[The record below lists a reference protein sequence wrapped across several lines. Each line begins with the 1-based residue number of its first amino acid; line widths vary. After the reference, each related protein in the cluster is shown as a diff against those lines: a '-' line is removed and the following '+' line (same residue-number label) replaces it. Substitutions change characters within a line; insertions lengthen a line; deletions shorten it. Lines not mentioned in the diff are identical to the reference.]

1 MKSQR
6 LKDLYYAS
14 FAKLSLLSYLWHRT
28 VHRGYG
34 SIGGYLN
41 IGCGPKYVEG
51 MINIDGNIF
60 QRKDLWL
67 DVTVGLPFPDGCVSG
82 IYASHILEHFD
93 AHRAKKLL
101 FEFCRVLKPGGA
113 VRLIVP
119 SLEYAI
125 RAYQTGNAEK
135 LPAWPDTSHSIGGRF
150 NNFMLCR
157 NQHRTM
163 FDFTFLEELLM
174 EAGFTK
180 IFQERAHTSQ
190 HFSADH
196 MRFES
201 DPSLREISLY
211 VEAFKE

>member
-6 LKDLYYAS
+6 FKDLYYAS
-14 FAKLSLLSYLWHRT
+14 FAKLSVLSYRWHRT
-28 VHRGYG
+28 FYRGNG
-34 SIGGYLN
+34 SAVYLN

-51 MINIDGNIF
+51 MLNIDGNIF
-60 QRKDLWL
+60 QKKDLWL
-67 DVTVGLPFPDGCVSG
+67 DVTLGLPFPNQSVAG
-82 IYASHILEHFD
+82 IYASHILEHLD
-93 AHRAKKLL
+93 THQASKLL
-101 FEFCRVLKPGGA
+101 TEFCRVLKSGGT

-125 RAYQTGNAEK
+125 RVYQEGDAWR
-135 LPAWPDTSHSIGGRF
+135 LPAWPDRCQSIGGRF

-163 FDFTFLEELLM
+163 FDFTFLEELLK

-180 IFQERAHTSQ
+180 IFREQPHKSQ
-190 HFSADH
+190 HFSAGH
-196 MRFES
+196 MQFES
-201 DPSLREISLY
+201 DPALKDVSLY